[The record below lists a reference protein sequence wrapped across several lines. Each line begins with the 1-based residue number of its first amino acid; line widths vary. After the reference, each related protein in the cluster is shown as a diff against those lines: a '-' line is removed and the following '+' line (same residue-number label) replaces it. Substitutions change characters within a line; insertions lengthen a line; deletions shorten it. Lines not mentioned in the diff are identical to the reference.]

1 MKNVYER
8 ERERQN
14 KGSSLEPPVPAQVK
28 EARGLDPSL
37 IVKMEE
43 RERLRGI
50 SGRRQGDIG
59 VPVVRLLMGIWG
71 KEKEVSMSLLL
82 NMWNLRCIQIR

>member
-1 MKNVYER
+1 
-8 ERERQN
+8 
-14 KGSSLEPPVPAQVK
+14 
-28 EARGLDPSL
+28 
-37 IVKMEE
+37 MEE